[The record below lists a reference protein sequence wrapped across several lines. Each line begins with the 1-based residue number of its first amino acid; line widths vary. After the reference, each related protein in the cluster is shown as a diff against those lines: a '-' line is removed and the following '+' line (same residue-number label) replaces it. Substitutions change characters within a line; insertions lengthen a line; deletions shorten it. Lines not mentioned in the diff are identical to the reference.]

1 MLNYTDN
8 LKTCSPTESFA
19 KKVSTA
25 GVFLCHTPLVVA
37 TGELKLAVSP
47 HRKALAPQPEDAIQ
61 TAIWMVRGE
70 VDFRAG
76 YVSSYASALR

>member
-1 MLNYTDN
+1 MINYTNN
-8 LKTCSPTESFA
+8 LKTCSPTGAFA
-19 KKVSTA
+19 KKTSPA
-25 GVFLCHTPLVVA
+25 GVFLCHSPLAVA

-47 HRKALAPQPEDAIQ
+47 HRKAPAPQPEDAIQ